1 MLNRNV
7 PLRTSPDL
15 HASTTKQ
22 EQMMADGCLQKYSMT
37 KAAMNL
43 LKTEF
48 ATDLIYGV
56 HEENFKRA
64 IYISLRN
71 LRLSTFWKPLPSFL
85 FF

>member
-22 EQMMADGCLQKYSMT
+22 EQIMTDGFLQKYSMT
-37 KAAMNL
+37 KAAMNR

-56 HEENFKRA
+56 HEENFSSSKGKKDA
-64 IYISLRN
+64 EIMVYFI
-71 LRLSTFWKPLPSFL
+71 
-85 FF
+85 